1 MLKRGEEKPMSTRF
15 GTLGNLMKKQDL
27 ILNAVCL
34 LFAFVFLFLA
44 LSNISWA
51 GNFFSIDSLFF
62 MLVSLMLAGIFLV
75 IPLLWAYENGM
86 LKNLFAVDDAT
97 AIDLNAAPIHF
108 EGTTKLFLSI
118 LGYLLILTVIEV
130 VLAYVQ
136 VPLVLMLTILVGLSL
151 IKAALIL
158 AYFMHLRYER
168 MSLVYTLIPMLVI
181 CICLLFIFF
190 PDSFRQLGLRAYR

>member
-1 MLKRGEEKPMSTRF
+1 MSTRF
-15 GTLGNLMKKQDL
+15 GALGNLMKKQDL
-27 ILNAVCL
+27 ILNGVCL
-34 LFAFVFLFLA
+34 LFATGFLMMA
-44 LSNISWA
+44 LSNVRRA
-51 GNFFSIDSLFF
+51 GNFFSIDSLFIT
-62 MLVSLMLAGIFLV
+62 LVSLTLAGIFFS
-75 IPLLWAYENGM
+75 IPLYWAYETGM
-86 LKNLFAVDDAT
+86 LRDFFAAEDETTLAAAAT
-97 AIDLNAAPIHF
+97 TPVHF

-118 LGYLLILTVIEV
+118 LGFLLALTMVEV

-136 VPLVLMLTILVGLSL
+136 VPLVLMLTILIGLSL

-190 PDSFRQLGLRAYR
+190 PDSFRLLNLRIYR